1 MKTCVYTDQL
11 QEVDHMAN
19 QLRHGGDLQGFID
32 SLDYIQSMG
41 IKGLYL
47 AGSAFINL
55 PWASD
60 GYSPVDLTLLV
71 SFAIGRIDGRPC

>member
-1 MKTCVYTDQL
+1 MLNSKIYLYTDQF

-19 QLRHGGDLQGFID
+19 QLRHGGDLRGFVD
-32 SLDYIQSMG
+32 SLDYIQSIG

-71 SFAIGRIDGRPC
+71 SFAIGSMNP